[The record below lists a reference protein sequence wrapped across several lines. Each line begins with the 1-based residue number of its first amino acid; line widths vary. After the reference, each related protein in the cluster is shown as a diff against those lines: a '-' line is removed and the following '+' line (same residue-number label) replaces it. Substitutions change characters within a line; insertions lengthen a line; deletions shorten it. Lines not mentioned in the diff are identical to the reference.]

1 MSGAP
6 QMNGPSSPT
15 GKYIDTIDPDDP
27 EYQKYL
33 RRPAEVKEDIRQM
46 SDRSRVS
53 LILNSE
59 AFRRELEEIV
69 DEQLRQGNAPASLL
83 ALQQISNLLLP
94 NHKFSQGV
102 LGSGT
107 TPVIPV
113 SDIKGTEAMSYTKQ
127 EKALRCKLASCYRLV
142 DNNGWTHSIYNHI
155 TARISQDQEH
165 FLINPFGMNY
175 SEITASS
182 LVKVDIRGE
191 VLDPGSTT
199 LGINQAGFNL
209 HSAIHQFRPDIKCII
224 HLHLPSVVAVSG
236 MKCGFL
242 PLSQESLI
250 CGEVSYHDYNGILV
264 DPSERET
271 LQRNLG
277 PINKVM
283 VLRNHGIVACG
294 SSIEEAYHYAFNVV
308 NACNSQ
314 IQAIPAGV
322 DNLILV
328 SQEIKQKTFTTANQ
342 GGGGVDSSGKKWKIG
357 ELEFEAQ
364 MRLMDNAGYR
374 TGYSYKHPNIKRESR
389 RERSNAEVEVPPA
402 SSSFTYVFDGD
413 VEHSKYMSP
422 IKAAMERQKQQHKVG
437 WLNSP
442 NVYVKQE
449 MDEIGTQNPKK
460 ITKMGIAKW
469 VKDEAEDGSPK
480 RTSTPIKV
488 ENPNQF
494 APQGSDPKEFKQK
507 QKQIKKDYYEERINA
522 GPQSKILE
530 GMTWEEAE
538 KMKDG
543 SLSATG
549 DSVIVIGA
557 ASKGIIQRDQQHN
570 VQVYHSQYAA
580 NPFETMSEDE
590 IERYKWEV
598 EHREQDGLAT
608 VHEEQLEPGPEG
620 KLISTEE
627 RLQQIQQKV
636 EESAPTVEVSEE
648 GHGEGYRVNAKSNK
662 RNTRGSVASNS
673 DASSA
678 ASPPTSPTSPTAQV
692 VRRAKRPT
700 QNRPNRNSRETN
712 VDEILAYSDKKSEH
726 RKSRETCID
735 DIIAEHDL
743 SGDSNI
749 DDILPDRRYSRI
761 SNVDSI
767 DDRQSNIST
776 EATSPAAAQSN
787 FQRSESARYPPKSP
801 ELIDEL
807 KAKNFDRSK
816 SERKAKNKKE
826 KAMNGDDD
834 QMRSPAKSDTLRST
848 DSASGGETLEERSSK
863 EGSPTKEHPSPT
875 KEKKKKKKFR
885 MPSFSKTKKN
895 KESKESSI

>member
-538 KMKDG
+538 KMKQAEANGHDG

-648 GHGEGYRVNAKSNK
+648 ESNK

-692 VRRAKRPT
+692 
-700 QNRPNRNSRETN
+700 
-712 VDEILAYSDKKSEH
+712 
-726 RKSRETCID
+726 
-735 DIIAEHDL
+735 
-743 SGDSNI
+743 
-749 DDILPDRRYSRI
+749 
-761 SNVDSI
+761 
-767 DDRQSNIST
+767 
-776 EATSPAAAQSN
+776 
-787 FQRSESARYPPKSP
+787 
-801 ELIDEL
+801 IDEL

>member
-538 KMKDG
+538 KMKQAEANGHDG

-648 GHGEGYRVNAKSNK
+648 ESNK

-678 ASPPTSPTSPTAQV
+678 ASPPTSPTSPTAQ
-692 VRRAKRPT
+692 
-700 QNRPNRNSRETN
+700 
-712 VDEILAYSDKKSEH
+712 
-726 RKSRETCID
+726 
-735 DIIAEHDL
+735 
-743 SGDSNI
+743 
-749 DDILPDRRYSRI
+749 
-761 SNVDSI
+761 
-767 DDRQSNIST
+767 

>member
-538 KMKDG
+538 KMKQAEANGHDG

-648 GHGEGYRVNAKSNK
+648 
-662 RNTRGSVASNS
+662 
-673 DASSA
+673 
-678 ASPPTSPTSPTAQV
+678 
-692 VRRAKRPT
+692 
-700 QNRPNRNSRETN
+700 
-712 VDEILAYSDKKSEH
+712 
-726 RKSRETCID
+726 
-735 DIIAEHDL
+735 
-743 SGDSNI
+743 
-749 DDILPDRRYSRI
+749 
-761 SNVDSI
+761 
-767 DDRQSNIST
+767 
-776 EATSPAAAQSN
+776 
-787 FQRSESARYPPKSP
+787 
-801 ELIDEL
+801 
-807 KAKNFDRSK
+807 
-816 SERKAKNKKE
+816 E

>member
-6 QMNGPSSPT
+6 QVNGPSSPT
-15 GKYIDTIDPDDP
+15 GKYIDTIDPDDE
-27 EYQKYL
+27 EYQKNL
-33 RRPAEVKEDIRQM
+33 RRPAEVKEDIKQM

-94 NHKFSQGV
+94 NHKFSQGA
-102 LGSGT
+102 LGVGG

-113 SDIKGTEAMSYTKQ
+113 ADIKGTEAMGYTKQ

-142 DNNGWTHSIYNHI
+142 DNNGWSHSIYNHI

-165 FLINPFGMNY
+165 FLINPFGLNY

-182 LVKVDIRGE
+182 LVKIDMQGE
-191 VLDPGSTT
+191 IIDPGATN
-199 LGINQAGFNL
+199 LGINRAGFTL

-224 HLHLPSVVAVSG
+224 HLHTPSVVAVSG

-242 PLSQESLI
+242 PLSQEALI

-264 DPSERET
+264 DTNEREA
-271 LQRNLG
+271 LQKNLG
-277 PINKVM
+277 PTNKVM
-283 VLRNHGIVACG
+283 ILRNHGLVACG
-294 SSIEEAYHYAFNVV
+294 STVEEAYRYAFNIV
-308 NACNSQ
+308 NACNAQ
-314 IQAIPAGV
+314 IQALPAGL
-322 DNLILV
+322 DNLVLV
-328 SQEIKQKTFTTANQ
+328 SDEIKQKTFSIANQ
-342 GGGGVDSSGKKWKIG
+342 GGGGVDTSAKKWKVG
-357 ELEFEAQ
+357 EMEFEAQ
-364 MRLMDNAGYR
+364 MRLLDNAGYR
-374 TGYSYKHPNIKRESR
+374 TGYSYKHPNIKNELR
-389 RERSNAEVEVPPA
+389 REKSNAEVEVPPA

-413 VEHSKYMSP
+413 VEHSKYVSP

-449 MDEIGTQNPKK
+449 MDEIGTQHPKK
-460 ITKMGIAKW
+460 ITKW
-469 VKDEAEDGSPK
+469 VKEDGEEGSPK

-488 ENPNQF
+488 DNPNQF
-494 APQGSDPKEFKQK
+494 APQGADPKEFKQK
-507 QKQIKKDYYEERINA
+507 QKQIKKDYYEERISA

-570 VQVYHSQYAA
+570 VQVYKSQYAA

-598 EHREQDGLAT
+598 EHKGQDGLAT
-608 VHEEQLEPGPEG
+608 VEEEQLEPGPDG

-627 RLQQIQQKV
+627 RLQQVQQQQRAD
-636 EESAPTVEVSEE
+636 ESVPTVEVSE
-648 GHGEGYRVNAKSNK
+648 
-662 RNTRGSVASNS
+662 
-673 DASSA
+673 D
-678 ASPPTSPTSPTAQV
+678 
-692 VRRAKRPT
+692 
-700 QNRPNRNSRETN
+700 
-712 VDEILAYSDKKSEH
+712 
-726 RKSRETCID
+726 
-735 DIIAEHDL
+735 
-743 SGDSNI
+743 
-749 DDILPDRRYSRI
+749 
-761 SNVDSI
+761 
-767 DDRQSNIST
+767 
-776 EATSPAAAQSN
+776 
-787 FQRSESARYPPKSP
+787 
-801 ELIDEL
+801 
-807 KAKNFDRSK
+807 
-816 SERKAKNKKE
+816 E

-863 EGSPTKEHPSPT
+863 EGSPTKEHASPT
-875 KEKKKKKKFR
+875 KDKKKKKKFR
-885 MPSFSKTKKN
+885 MPSFSKTKKS
-895 KESKESSI
+895 KDSKESSI

>member
-460 ITKMGIAKW
+460 ITKW

>member
-15 GKYIDTIDPDDP
+15 GKKFIDTIDPDDA
-27 EYQKYL
+27 EYRKNLQ
-33 RRPAEVKEDIRQM
+33 RPAEVKEDIKQM

-59 AFRRELEEIV
+59 AFRKELEEIV

-94 NHKFSQGV
+94 NHKFSQGAV
-102 LGSGT
+102 GTGS

-127 EKALRCKLASCYRLV
+127 EKVLRCKLASCYRLV

-165 FLINPFGMNY
+165 FLINPFGMTY

-182 LVKVDIRGE
+182 LVKIDLRGE
-191 VLDPGSTT
+191 VIDPGATT
-199 LGINQAGFNL
+199 LGVNQAGFTL

-224 HLHLPSVVAVSG
+224 HLHTPSVVAVSG

-264 DPSERET
+264 DPEERES

-283 VLRNHGIVACG
+283 ILRNHGIVACG

-308 NACNSQ
+308 NACNAQ
-314 IQAIPAGV
+314 IQAMPAGV

-328 SQEIKQKTFTTANQ
+328 SQEIKQRTFATANQ

-357 ELEFEAQ
+357 EMEFEAQ

-422 IKAAMERQKQQHKVG
+422 IKAAMERQKQQYKVG

-442 NVYVKQE
+442 NVYVRQE

-460 ITKMGIAKW
+460 ITKW

-488 ENPNQF
+488 DSPNQF

-538 KMKDG
+538 KMKLAESNGHDG

-570 VQVYHSQYAA
+570 VQVYHTQYAA

-590 IERYKWEV
+590 IEKYKWEV
-598 EHREQDGLAT
+598 EHKGGPDGLPT
-608 VHEEQLEPGPEG
+608 VQEEQLEPGPEG

-627 RLQQIQQKV
+627 RLQQVQQKV
-636 EESAPTVEVSEE
+636 EESAPTVEFSEDE
-648 GHGEGYRVNAKSNK
+648 NNRRSA
-662 RNTRGSVASNS
+662 RGDSVASYS

-678 ASPPTSPTSPTAQV
+678 ASPPTSPTSPTAQ
-692 VRRAKRPT
+692 
-700 QNRPNRNSRETN
+700 
-712 VDEILAYSDKKSEH
+712 
-726 RKSRETCID
+726 
-735 DIIAEHDL
+735 
-743 SGDSNI
+743 
-749 DDILPDRRYSRI
+749 
-761 SNVDSI
+761 
-767 DDRQSNIST
+767 
-776 EATSPAAAQSN
+776 EASSPAAAQSN

-816 SERKAKNKKE
+816 SERKVKNKKE

-885 MPSFSKTKKN
+885 MPSFSKTKKS

>member
-538 KMKDG
+538 KMKQAEANGHDG

-648 GHGEGYRVNAKSNK
+648 ESNK

-678 ASPPTSPTSPTAQV
+678 ASPPTSPTSPTAQ
-692 VRRAKRPT
+692 
-700 QNRPNRNSRETN
+700 
-712 VDEILAYSDKKSEH
+712 
-726 RKSRETCID
+726 
-735 DIIAEHDL
+735 
-743 SGDSNI
+743 
-749 DDILPDRRYSRI
+749 
-761 SNVDSI
+761 
-767 DDRQSNIST
+767 
-776 EATSPAAAQSN
+776 
-787 FQRSESARYPPKSP
+787 
-801 ELIDEL
+801 
-807 KAKNFDRSK
+807 
-816 SERKAKNKKE
+816 E

>member
-538 KMKDG
+538 KMKQAEANGHDG

-648 GHGEGYRVNAKSNK
+648 GHGEGYRVNAK
-662 RNTRGSVASNS
+662 
-673 DASSA
+673 
-678 ASPPTSPTSPTAQV
+678 
-692 VRRAKRPT
+692 
-700 QNRPNRNSRETN
+700 
-712 VDEILAYSDKKSEH
+712 
-726 RKSRETCID
+726 
-735 DIIAEHDL
+735 
-743 SGDSNI
+743 
-749 DDILPDRRYSRI
+749 
-761 SNVDSI
+761 
-767 DDRQSNIST
+767 
-776 EATSPAAAQSN
+776 ATSPAAAQSN

>member
-15 GKYIDTIDPDDP
+15 GKKFIDTIDPDDD
-27 EYQKYL
+27 EYRKNLQ
-33 RRPAEVKEDIRQM
+33 RPAEVKEDIKQM

-59 AFRRELEEIV
+59 AFRKELEEIV

-102 LGSGT
+102 VGTGS

-165 FLINPFGMNY
+165 FLINPFGMTY

-182 LVKVDIRGE
+182 LVKIDIRGE
-191 VLDPGSTT
+191 VIDPGSTT
-199 LGINQAGFNL
+199 LGVNQAGFTL

-224 HLHLPSVVAVSG
+224 HLHTPTVVAVSG

-264 DPSERET
+264 DPEERES

-283 VLRNHGIVACG
+283 ILRNHGIVACG

-308 NACNSQ
+308 NACNAQ
-314 IQAIPAGV
+314 IQAMPAGV

-328 SQEIKQKTFTTANQ
+328 SQEVKQKTFSTANQ
-342 GGGGVDSSGKKWKIG
+342 GGGGVDSSGRKWKIG
-357 ELEFEAQ
+357 EMEFEAQ

-422 IKAAMERQKQQHKVG
+422 IKAAMERQKQQYKVG

-449 MDEIGTQNPKK
+449 MDEIGTQHPKK
-460 ITKMGIAKW
+460 VTKW

-480 RTSTPIKV
+480 RTSTPIKL

-494 APQGSDPKEFKQK
+494 APQGTDPKEFKQK
-507 QKQIKKDYYEERINA
+507 QKQIKKDYYEEKINA

-570 VQVYHSQYAA
+570 VQVYHTQYAA

-590 IERYKWEV
+590 IEKYKWEV
-598 EHREQDGLAT
+598 EHKGAPDGLPT
-608 VHEEQLEPGPEG
+608 VQEEQLEPGPEG
-620 KLISTEE
+620 RLISTEE
-627 RLQQIQQKV
+627 RLQQVQQKI
-636 EESAPTVEVSEE
+636 EESAPTVEVSE
-648 GHGEGYRVNAKSNK
+648 
-662 RNTRGSVASNS
+662 
-673 DASSA
+673 D
-678 ASPPTSPTSPTAQV
+678 
-692 VRRAKRPT
+692 
-700 QNRPNRNSRETN
+700 
-712 VDEILAYSDKKSEH
+712 
-726 RKSRETCID
+726 
-735 DIIAEHDL
+735 
-743 SGDSNI
+743 
-749 DDILPDRRYSRI
+749 
-761 SNVDSI
+761 
-767 DDRQSNIST
+767 
-776 EATSPAAAQSN
+776 
-787 FQRSESARYPPKSP
+787 
-801 ELIDEL
+801 
-807 KAKNFDRSK
+807 
-816 SERKAKNKKE
+816 E

>member
-538 KMKDG
+538 KMKQAEANGHDG

-648 GHGEGYRVNAKSNK
+648 
-662 RNTRGSVASNS
+662 
-673 DASSA
+673 
-678 ASPPTSPTSPTAQV
+678 
-692 VRRAKRPT
+692 
-700 QNRPNRNSRETN
+700 
-712 VDEILAYSDKKSEH
+712 
-726 RKSRETCID
+726 
-735 DIIAEHDL
+735 
-743 SGDSNI
+743 
-749 DDILPDRRYSRI
+749 
-761 SNVDSI
+761 
-767 DDRQSNIST
+767 

>member
-538 KMKDG
+538 KMKQAEANGHDG

-692 VRRAKRPT
+692 
-700 QNRPNRNSRETN
+700 
-712 VDEILAYSDKKSEH
+712 
-726 RKSRETCID
+726 
-735 DIIAEHDL
+735 
-743 SGDSNI
+743 
-749 DDILPDRRYSRI
+749 
-761 SNVDSI
+761 
-767 DDRQSNIST
+767 
-776 EATSPAAAQSN
+776 
-787 FQRSESARYPPKSP
+787 
-801 ELIDEL
+801 IDEL

>member
-15 GKYIDTIDPDDP
+15 GKKFIDTIDPDDA
-27 EYQKYL
+27 EYRKNLQ
-33 RRPAEVKEDIRQM
+33 RPAEVKEDIKQM

-59 AFRRELEEIV
+59 AFRKELEEIV

-94 NHKFSQGV
+94 NHKFSQGAV
-102 LGSGT
+102 GTGS

-127 EKALRCKLASCYRLV
+127 EKVLRCKLASCYRLV

-165 FLINPFGMNY
+165 FLINPFGMTY

-182 LVKVDIRGE
+182 LVKIDLRGE
-191 VLDPGSTT
+191 VIDPGATT
-199 LGINQAGFNL
+199 LGVNQAGFTL

-224 HLHLPSVVAVSG
+224 HLHTPSVVAVSG

-264 DPSERET
+264 DPEERES

-283 VLRNHGIVACG
+283 ILRNHGIVACG
-294 SSIEEAYHYAFNVV
+294 TSIEEAYHYAFNVV
-308 NACNSQ
+308 NACNAQ
-314 IQAIPAGV
+314 IQAMPAGV

-328 SQEIKQKTFTTANQ
+328 SQEIKQRTFATANQ

-357 ELEFEAQ
+357 EMEFEAQ

-413 VEHSKYMSP
+413 VEHSKNMSP
-422 IKAAMERQKQQHKVG
+422 IKAAMERQKQQYKVG

-442 NVYVKQE
+442 NVYVRQE

-460 ITKMGIAKW
+460 ITKW

-488 ENPNQF
+488 DSPNQF

-570 VQVYHSQYAA
+570 VQVYHTQYAA

-590 IERYKWEV
+590 IEKYKWEV
-598 EHREQDGLAT
+598 EHKGGPDGLPT
-608 VHEEQLEPGPEG
+608 VQEEQLEPGPEG

-627 RLQQIQQKV
+627 RLQQVQQKV
-636 EESAPTVEVSEE
+636 EESAPTVEFSED
-648 GHGEGYRVNAKSNK
+648 GRGEGYRVNAKNNRRSA
-662 RNTRGSVASNS
+662 RGDSVASYS

-700 QNRPNRNSRETN
+700 QNRPNRHSRETN
-712 VDEILAYSDKKSEH
+712 VDEILAYSDKYAEH

-735 DIIAEHDL
+735 DIITEHDL

-749 DDILPDRRYSRI
+749 DDILPNNRYSRI

-767 DDRQSNIST
+767 DDLHSS
-776 EATSPAAAQSN
+776 EASSPAAAQSN

-816 SERKAKNKKE
+816 SERKVKNKKE

-885 MPSFSKTKKN
+885 MPSFSKTKKS

>member
-538 KMKDG
+538 KMKQAEANGHDG

-816 SERKAKNKKE
+816 SERKAKNKKG
-826 KAMNGDDD
+826 KW
-834 QMRSPAKSDTLRST
+834 
-848 DSASGGETLEERSSK
+848 
-863 EGSPTKEHPSPT
+863 
-875 KEKKKKKKFR
+875 
-885 MPSFSKTKKN
+885 
-895 KESKESSI
+895 

>member
-15 GKYIDTIDPDDP
+15 GKKFIDTIDPDDA
-27 EYQKYL
+27 EYRKNLQ
-33 RRPAEVKEDIRQM
+33 RPAEVKEDIKQM

-59 AFRRELEEIV
+59 AFRKELEEIV

-94 NHKFSQGV
+94 NHKFSQGAV
-102 LGSGT
+102 GTGS

-127 EKALRCKLASCYRLV
+127 EKVLRCKLASCYRLV

-165 FLINPFGMNY
+165 FLINPFGMTY

-182 LVKVDIRGE
+182 LVKIDLRGE
-191 VLDPGSTT
+191 VIDPGATT
-199 LGINQAGFNL
+199 LGVNQAGFTL

-224 HLHLPSVVAVSG
+224 HLHTPSVVAVSG

-264 DPSERET
+264 DPEERES

-283 VLRNHGIVACG
+283 ILRNHGIVACG

-308 NACNSQ
+308 NACNAQ
-314 IQAIPAGV
+314 IQAMPAGV

-328 SQEIKQKTFTTANQ
+328 SQEIKQRTFATANQ

-357 ELEFEAQ
+357 EMEFEAQ

-422 IKAAMERQKQQHKVG
+422 IKAAMERQKQQYKVG

-442 NVYVKQE
+442 NVYVRQE

-460 ITKMGIAKW
+460 ITKW

-488 ENPNQF
+488 DSPNQF

-538 KMKDG
+538 KMKLAESNGHDG

-570 VQVYHSQYAA
+570 VQVYHTQYAA

-590 IERYKWEV
+590 IEKYKWEV
-598 EHREQDGLAT
+598 EHKGGPDGLPT
-608 VHEEQLEPGPEG
+608 VQEEQLEPGPEG

-627 RLQQIQQKV
+627 RLQQVQQKV
-636 EESAPTVEVSEE
+636 EESAPTVEFSED
-648 GHGEGYRVNAKSNK
+648 GRGEGYRVNAK
-662 RNTRGSVASNS
+662 
-673 DASSA
+673 
-678 ASPPTSPTSPTAQV
+678 
-692 VRRAKRPT
+692 
-700 QNRPNRNSRETN
+700 
-712 VDEILAYSDKKSEH
+712 
-726 RKSRETCID
+726 
-735 DIIAEHDL
+735 
-743 SGDSNI
+743 
-749 DDILPDRRYSRI
+749 
-761 SNVDSI
+761 
-767 DDRQSNIST
+767 
-776 EATSPAAAQSN
+776 
-787 FQRSESARYPPKSP
+787 
-801 ELIDEL
+801 
-807 KAKNFDRSK
+807 
-816 SERKAKNKKE
+816 

-885 MPSFSKTKKN
+885 MPSFSKTKKS

>member
-1 MSGAP
+1 MSNGVP

-15 GKYIDTIDPDDP
+15 GKYIDTIDPDD
-27 EYQKYL
+27 EQYQKNL
-33 RRPAEVKEDIRQM
+33 RRPAEVKEDIKQM

-94 NHKFSQGV
+94 NHKFPH
-102 LGSGT
+102 GSINAGAP
-107 TPVIPV
+107 PVIPV
-113 SDIKGTEAMSYTKQ
+113 ADIKGTEAMGYTKQ
-127 EKALRCKLASCYRLV
+127 EKALRCKLAACYRLV
-142 DNNGWTHSIYNHI
+142 DINGWSHSIYNHI
-155 TARISQDQEH
+155 TARVSQDTEH

-182 LVKVDIRGE
+182 LVKIDIRGE
-191 VLDPGSTT
+191 VIDPGTTT
-199 LGINQAGFNL
+199 LGVNQAGFTL

-224 HLHLPSVVAVSG
+224 HLHTPAVVAVSG

-242 PLSQESLI
+242 PLSQEALI
-250 CGEVSYHDYNGILV
+250 CGEISYHEYNGILI
-264 DPSERET
+264 DQSEREH

-283 VLRNHGIVACG
+283 LLRNHGIVACG
-294 SSIEEAYHYAFNVV
+294 STVEEAYHYAFNVIS
-308 NACNSQ
+308 ACNSQ
-314 IQAIPAGV
+314 IQAIPAGL
-322 DNLILV
+322 DNLVLV
-328 SQEIKQKTFTTANQ
+328 SNEIKEKTFAMANQ

-357 ELEFEAQ
+357 AMEFEAQ
-364 MRLMDNAGYR
+364 MRILDNSGYR
-374 TGYSYKHPNIKRESR
+374 TGYSYKQPNIR
-389 RERSNAEVEVPPA
+389 RDVRRDKSNAEVEVPPS

-442 NVYVKQE
+442 NVYVKKE
-449 MDEIGTQNPKK
+449 EEETGTQNPKK
-460 ITKMGIAKW
+460 YTKW
-469 VKDEAEDGSPK
+469 VKDEVEDGSPK
-480 RTSTPIKV
+480 RSTAIKV
-488 ENPNQF
+488 DHPNQF
-494 APQGSDPKEFKQK
+494 APQGSDPREFKQK
-507 QKQIKKDYYEERINA
+507 QKMIRKDYYEERVSA
-522 GPQSKILE
+522 GPSSKYLE
-530 GMTWEEAE
+530 GLSWEEAE
-538 KMKDG
+538 KLKQMEQSGGHDG

-570 VQVYHSQYAA
+570 VQVYKSQYAA
-580 NPFETMSEDE
+580 NPFEQMSEEE

-598 EHREQDGLAT
+598 EHRGQGELPPVQ
-608 VHEEQLEPGPEG
+608 EENLEPGPDG

-627 RLQQIQQKV
+627 RLQQVQQLRADDSQPAV
-636 EESAPTVEVSEE
+636 DVSED
-648 GHGEGYRVNAKSNK
+648 GRGDGYRVNA
-662 RNTRGSVASNS
+662 TPVEPIVITETQTPVASS
-673 DASSA
+673 REATGSISSSSSVP
-678 ASPPTSPTSPTAQV
+678 ASPGGAADRPPNSPVTPTTPT
-692 VRRAKRPT
+692 
-700 QNRPNRNSRETN
+700 
-712 VDEILAYSDKKSEH
+712 
-726 RKSRETCID
+726 
-735 DIIAEHDL
+735 
-743 SGDSNI
+743 
-749 DDILPDRRYSRI
+749 
-761 SNVDSI
+761 
-767 DDRQSNIST
+767 
-776 EATSPAAAQSN
+776 SN

-801 ELIDEL
+801 EQ
-807 KAKNFDRSK
+807 KAV
-816 SERKAKNKKE
+816 
-826 KAMNGDDD
+826 NGDDE

-848 DSASGGETLEERSSK
+848 DSASGGETLEESGRSSK

>member
-538 KMKDG
+538 KMKQAEANGHDG

-678 ASPPTSPTSPTAQV
+678 ASPPTSPTSPTAQ
-692 VRRAKRPT
+692 
-700 QNRPNRNSRETN
+700 
-712 VDEILAYSDKKSEH
+712 
-726 RKSRETCID
+726 
-735 DIIAEHDL
+735 
-743 SGDSNI
+743 
-749 DDILPDRRYSRI
+749 
-761 SNVDSI
+761 
-767 DDRQSNIST
+767 
-776 EATSPAAAQSN
+776 
-787 FQRSESARYPPKSP
+787 
-801 ELIDEL
+801 
-807 KAKNFDRSK
+807 
-816 SERKAKNKKE
+816 E

>member
-538 KMKDG
+538 KMKQAEANGHDG

-648 GHGEGYRVNAKSNK
+648 ESNK